1 MPVLNPGHMDSA
13 EMILSPFTFRLPEW
27 VHDFLIRQPSAF
39 PTSKDRMRLVIGLAR
54 QNIAHDAMAGPFGAA
69 IFDVAGDLTA
79 VGVNLVIPANCS
91 VLHAEI
97 TALIMAQQMLG
108 RYDISD
114 GGRRDFELVSSS
126 EPCAMCFGA
135 IPWSG
140 VRRLV
145 CGARAEDAAAVGFD
159 EGPKPADWIG
169 ALADR
174 GIGVT
179 RDVLRF
185 EAASVLKDYAAG
197 GGLIYNPR
205 QPLF

>member
-1 MPVLNPGHMDSA
+1 MPLSA
-13 EMILSPFTFRLPEW
+13 FTFRLPEW
-27 VHDFLIRQPSAF
+27 VDDFLTRQPAAF
-39 PTSKDRMRLVIGLAR
+39 PTSEDRMRLVIGLSR
-54 QNIAHDAMAGPFGAA
+54 RNIAHDEMGGPFGAA
-69 IFDVAGDLTA
+69 VFDGAGRLTA

-114 GGRRDFELVSSS
+114 GGTQDFELVSSS

-140 VRRLV
+140 IRRLV
-145 CGARAEDAAAVGFD
+145 CGARAEDAEAVGFD
-159 EGPKPADWIG
+159 EGSKPDDWIK
-169 ALADR
+169 ALTDR
-174 GIGVT
+174 GIAVI

-185 EAASVLKDYAAG
+185 EAASVLNDYAAG
-197 GGLIYNPR
+197 GGRIYNPR
-205 QPLF
+205 PPLLP